1 MPSNQAKDTF
11 PGSFSPQIA
20 MNLERNSA
28 RSFACELM
36 KPMERSGVAL
46 FLESS
51 PATKPELDFTGP
63 KNKTGGAADL
73 GSSNFD
79 RDKIQ

>member
-1 MPSNQAKDTF
+1 MSSNQAKDTF

-28 RSFACELM
+28 RSVACEMM

-51 PATKPELDFTGP
+51 PATKTRNGF
-63 KNKTGGAADL
+63 
-73 GSSNFD
+73 
-79 RDKIQ
+79 